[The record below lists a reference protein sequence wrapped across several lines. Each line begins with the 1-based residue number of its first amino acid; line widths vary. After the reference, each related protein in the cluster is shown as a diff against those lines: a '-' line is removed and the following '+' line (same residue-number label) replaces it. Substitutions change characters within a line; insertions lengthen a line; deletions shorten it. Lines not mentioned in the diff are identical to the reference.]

1 MAKDERLT
9 STRLC
14 HFQGKCFGQT
24 VGTKQ
29 HKCRAEIVVAD
40 VQSEAIP
47 VCKVAKLLIEQHGYQ
62 EVRKMMDQ
70 MQGPRDQ
77 KAAVQER
84 VEQAVELCK
93 KQRYQ
98 QAGDEKRQG
107 QTKKRKCQDEKC
119 QGQDE
124 EIQAG
129 KDEATAKKFKGQDAK
144 HEGHD
149 EKNKAVEDAKIV
161 CKCRPLLWGRCR
173 QASRKF
179 KGQDA
184 KHQDHNS
191 RART

>member
-9 STRLC
+9 SMRLC

-40 VQSEAIP
+40 V
-47 VCKVAKLLIEQHGYQ
+47 CKVAKLYQ

-84 VEQAVELCK
+84 GEQAVELCK

-119 QGQDE
+119 QVQDE

-184 KHQDHNS
+184 KHQGHNS